1 MIKKTVWHFTKSLS
15 KEEKKKLRLA
25 LNLLKTEISIQ
36 IVQFDRTY
44 FKYIRNSKDNYV
56 LIISSFELTFCSNI
70 IIAFIFNKSGF
81 KRL

>member
-36 IVQFDRTY
+36 IV
-44 FKYIRNSKDNYV
+44 
-56 LIISSFELTFCSNI
+56 
-70 IIAFIFNKSGF
+70 
-81 KRL
+81 